1 MRGASAEAI
10 NRIRSCPNGTAPE
23 QNEKLGLTLM
33 RLEER
38 MDELNEHFGA
48 GNKELGLDL
57 SDLFEEL

>member
-1 MRGASAEAI
+1 
-10 NRIRSCPNGTAPE
+10 
-23 QNEKLGLTLM
+23 M